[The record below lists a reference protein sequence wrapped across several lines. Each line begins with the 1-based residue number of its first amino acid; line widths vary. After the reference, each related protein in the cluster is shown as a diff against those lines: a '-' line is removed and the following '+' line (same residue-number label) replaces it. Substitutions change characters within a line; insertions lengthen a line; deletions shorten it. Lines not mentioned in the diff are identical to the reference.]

1 MTQAAP
7 QALTAAAGNSS
18 LERVLHDQA
27 VRETRRRGLI
37 AHAAVAVGRAVLIG
51 AILGLW
57 AYAAGRWVDSQA
69 ISDPAA
75 VAHALYDL
83 IVTGRLWPDLWQTV
97 FEVLAGYAF
106 GALTAVLIAS
116 LFAIFPTIEE
126 TLRPFLI
133 AVYSIPKVALA
144 PLMIMWFG
152 LGNAPK
158 IILAGGFVFFIVF
171 MNVVSGIQSVNRNHI
186 NIVRVMGGTRVTV
199 LRKIVFPTAIPF
211 LFLGLRLAIPAI
223 GSPTSDWRSRC
234 ATSPTGVR
242 MWWRGSTMGRGRCSR
257 SIRIWMWCRQAAA
270 GPPILSRY
278 GGMRVG
284 CSAAV
289 PAMPKDRSQQCSR
302 RSGCSVPCG
311 SAGRARC
318 WRYSWSMRKS
328 RAA

>member
-7 QALTAAAGNSS
+7 QALTAAAGDSS

-27 VRETRRRGLI
+27 VRETRRQGLI
-37 AHAAVAVGRAVLIG
+37 EHAAVAVGRAVLIG

-69 ISDPAA
+69 ISDPGA

-83 IVTGRLWPDLWQTV
+83 ITTGRLWPDLWQTV

-106 GALTAVLIAS
+106 GAIAAVLVAS

-126 TLRPFLI
+126 ALRPFLI

-211 LFLGLRLAIPAI
+211 LFLGLRLAIPEAMIGAVIGEFIAASRGLGYLIYSASNELNIAVSMAALVVLVFVVAI
-223 GSPTSDWRSRC
+223 GDVLIGLLERLWLP
-234 ATSPTGVR
+234 
-242 MWWRGSTMGRGRCSR
+242 
-257 SIRIWMWCRQAAA
+257 RQ
-270 GPPILSRY
+270 L
-278 GGMRVG
+278 
-284 CSAAV
+284 
-289 PAMPKDRSQQCSR
+289 QQAD
-302 RSGCSVPCG
+302 P
-311 SAGRARC
+311 
-318 WRYSWSMRKS
+318 
-328 RAA
+328 RAAR